1 MGGSREPFHP
11 SGPTGTVIRTGPAL
25 RQASTSQGKGLGMN
39 RRHVFR
45 ALGQGIGLAAL
56 AVAMVGCAGNDA
68 PMETAS
74 AGQIGEYHLGPG
86 DALRVIVFG
95 EEQLS
100 GEFRVDGTG
109 KVAMPLIGEVSA
121 KDRSTRDLE
130 KEITTRLSA
139 GYVKDPKVSVEV
151 LNHRP
156 FFILGEVRNPGQYQ
170 YVNGMTA
177 LSAVAMAGGYT
188 YRAKEDYVLITRG
201 ADPKKEI
208 RKAPITTSV
217 MPDDVVRVPERYF

>member
-1 MGGSREPFHP
+1 
-11 SGPTGTVIRTGPAL
+11 
-25 RQASTSQGKGLGMN
+25 MN
-39 RRHVFR
+39 RRHMFR
-45 ALGQGIGLAAL
+45 TLGLT
-56 AVAMVGCAGNDA
+56 AVAAVMAGCAGMDA
-68 PMETAS
+68 PPEPPGAAQAT
-74 AGQIGEYHLGPG
+74 EYRLGSG

-100 GEFRVDGTG
+100 GEFRVDGGG
-109 KVAMPLIGEVSA
+109 KVAMPLIGEVNA
-121 KDRSTRDLE
+121 KNRTTRELE
-130 KEITTRLSA
+130 NEITGRLSQ
-139 GYVKDPKVSVEV
+139 GYVKDAKVSVEV
-151 LNHRP
+151 MNHRP

-201 ADPKKEI
+201 ADPQKQL
-208 RKAPITTSV
+208 RKAPITTQV

>member
-1 MGGSREPFHP
+1 
-11 SGPTGTVIRTGPAL
+11 
-25 RQASTSQGKGLGMN
+25 MN

-45 ALGQGIGLAAL
+45 ALGFT
-56 AVAMVGCAGNDA
+56 AVAIAMAGCAGVDA
-68 PMETAS
+68 PLEPADAAQVS
-74 AGQIGEYHLGPG
+74 DYRLGSG

-109 KVAMPLIGEVSA
+109 KVAMPLIGEVNA
-121 KDRSTRDLE
+121 RNRTTRDLE
-130 KEITTRLSA
+130 KDISQRLNQ
-139 GYVKDPKVSVEV
+139 GYVRDAKVSVEV
-151 LNHRP
+151 MNHRP

-170 YVNGMTA
+170 YANGMTA

-201 ADPKKEI
+201 NDPKKQL
-208 RKAPITTSV
+208 RRAPITTPV
-217 MPDDVVRVPERYF
+217 MPDDVVRIPERYF

>member
-1 MGGSREPFHP
+1 
-11 SGPTGTVIRTGPAL
+11 
-25 RQASTSQGKGLGMN
+25 MN
-39 RRHVFR
+39 RRNVFR
-45 ALGQGIGLAAL
+45 ALGMTVVAA
-56 AVAMVGCAGNDA
+56 AMVGCAGGQDA
-68 PMETAS
+68 PLEPPGVAQMTD
-74 AGQIGEYHLGPG
+74 YRLGAG

-100 GEFRVDGTG
+100 GEFRVDGSG
-109 KVAMPLIGEVSA
+109 KVAMPLIGEVNA
-121 KDRSTRDLE
+121 RGHTPRELE
-130 KEITTRLSA
+130 ADISKRLSQ
-139 GYVKDPKVSVEV
+139 GYVRDAKVSVEV

-201 ADPKKEI
+201 ADPKKEL
-208 RKAPITTSV
+208 RRAPITTPV
-217 MPDDVVRVPERYF
+217 MPDDVLRVPERYF

>member
-1 MGGSREPFHP
+1 MSAR
-11 SGPTGTVIRTGPAL
+11 SANTVWVPATHCASSSSA
-25 RQASTSQGKGLGMN
+25 RSSCPASSAST
-39 RRHVFR
+39 
-45 ALGQGIGLAAL
+45 
-56 AVAMVGCAGNDA
+56 A
-68 PMETAS
+68 PARS
-74 AGQIGEYHLGPG
+74 PW
-86 DALRVIVFG
+86 
-95 EEQLS
+95 
-100 GEFRVDGTG
+100 
-109 KVAMPLIGEVSA
+109 PLIGEVSA

-130 KEITTRLSA
+130 KEISTRLSA

-201 ADPKKEI
+201 ADPKKEL
-208 RKAPITTSV
+208 RRAPITTSV

>member
-1 MGGSREPFHP
+1 
-11 SGPTGTVIRTGPAL
+11 
-25 RQASTSQGKGLGMN
+25 MN
-39 RRHVFR
+39 RRQVIR

-56 AVAMVGCAGNDA
+56 AVAMVGCAGGNDA

-74 AGQIGEYHLGPG
+74 AGQIGEYRLGPG

-121 KDRSTRDLE
+121 KDRNTRDLE
-130 KEITTRLSA
+130 KEIATRLSA

-201 ADPKKEI
+201 SDPKKEI

-217 MPDDVVRVPERYF
+217 MPDDVVRIPERYF